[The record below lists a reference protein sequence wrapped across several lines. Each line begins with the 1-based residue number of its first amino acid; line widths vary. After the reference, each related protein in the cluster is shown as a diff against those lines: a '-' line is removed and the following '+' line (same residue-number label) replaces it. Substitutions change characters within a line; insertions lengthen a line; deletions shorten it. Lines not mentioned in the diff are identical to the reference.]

1 MNKAWLTQYYSFCT
15 ESKIQLQNALV
26 LERFRIVFT
35 ENSSFGMKFR
45 NGQVF
50 SKMKE
55 PCLILIHFLSV
66 SSRYR
71 ETSRIELRRQ
81 CGPVVR
87 ALALRS
93 GDSGFKTRSE
103 HSLNLFPVV
112 PCR

>member
-1 MNKAWLTQYYSFCT
+1 MRVIYVALRPERLIVFKFLMLSSEHKELLSNHVNKAWLTQYYSFCI
-15 ESKIQLQNALV
+15 ESTIQLRNALV

-71 ETSRIELRRQ
+71 ETS
-81 CGPVVR
+81 
-87 ALALRS
+87 
-93 GDSGFKTRSE
+93 
-103 HSLNLFPVV
+103 
-112 PCR
+112 